1 VTRALR
7 LLIALVLLA
16 GAGVVV
22 WRVLAPTE
30 VVDPARDAYP
40 PAVAPPPGVTG
51 ETAGAPLIVEGRIR
65 VFAAKRQVSADAPVA
80 AKTSYTP
87 RWSYRR
93 WPAQLNG
100 VVAVGRTVI
109 SRWSDGEL
117 VAIDGATGRVAWRA
131 NGPPAPGYTG
141 LSTGAATVWAP
152 PGLVTAGPIVLAGGA
167 AFDAATGAP
176 RWRAGCPDGFGTTG
190 GAYVCGGAA
199 YAAQTGARLTGWP
212 AGPLTPLDCGVAR
225 SGCGGFRTGTSEVW
239 LASGPRPLRVRG
251 PLLAAGLSVQI
262 DGGSVTA
269 STSGTARR
277 WWRWSAPAGQTVR
290 LLGSSGGRVYLLTS
304 VRELVAVEA
313 ATGVVRSAFRLAV
326 GTEKATWTPG
336 LWQIAGGYVAVER
349 LDDPDPASVHHY
361 FTVATVVIA
370 AA

>member
-7 LLIALVLLA
+7 WLIAIVLLA

-22 WRVLAPTE
+22 WRVLAPTD
-30 VVDPARDAYP
+30 VLDAARDAYP
-40 PAVAPPPGVTG
+40 PAVARPPGVTG
-51 ETAGAPLIVEGRIR
+51 ETARAPLIVQGRIR
-65 VFAAKRQVSADAPVA
+65 IFAAKRQISADAPVA
-80 AKTSYTP
+80 AKTTYTP

-131 NGPPAPGYTG
+131 DGPPAAGYTG
-141 LSTGAATVWAP
+141 LRTGAATVWAP
-152 PGLVTAGPIVLAGGA
+152 PGLVTAGTIVLAGGA
-167 AFDAATGAP
+167 AFDAATGTP
-176 RWRAGCPDGFGTTG
+176 RWRAGCPDGFSTTG
-190 GAYVCGGAA
+190 GVYVCGDAA
-199 YAAQTGARLTGWP
+199 YAALTGARLTGWP

-225 SGCGGFRTGTSEVW
+225 SGCGGFRTGAGQVW
-239 LASGPRPLRVRG
+239 LASGPRPVPDRG

-262 DGGSVTA
+262 DGGSITA
-269 STSGTARR
+269 SPAAGGR

-304 VRELVAVEA
+304 SRELVAVEA
-313 ATGVVRSAFRLAV
+313 ATGVVRSAFPLAV
-326 GTEKATWTPG
+326 GTEKTTWTPG
-336 LWQIAGGYVAVER
+336 LWQIADGYAAVER

-361 FTVATVVIA
+361 FTVETVVIA